1 LGRVIVL
8 TTVASYAAGWLAGV
22 PALVPFLNAAPAWWL
37 MTRALRNRQI
47 NRAIAVMLLWAATM
61 AVCAT
66 TMAAFGWTRRGGN
79 ELFLQ
84 ADYRIQMIAWVQTGV
99 GPESDPSTFV
109 PRHLAHAAVFSA
121 AAIATGGVLAMPMG
135 AVLMNSMG
143 DYVGTLAARGAHP
156 LPLVLLGWH
165 PWALLRIVGFVI
177 LGVVLSGVVLSR
189 LLRFEYSLLVQRR
202 WLVIAVALLAL
213 DIVLKWALAPAWS
226 PLLRGLAGW

>member
-1 LGRVIVL
+1 MIILA
-8 TTVASYAAGWLAGV
+8 TAASYAAGWLVGV
-22 PALVPFLNAAPAWWL
+22 PALMPCFNAAPAWWL
-37 MTRALRNRQI
+37 MACALKKSQV

-66 TMAAFGWTRRGGN
+66 AMSAFGWTRRGGN

-84 ADYRIQMIAWVQTGV
+84 ADYKTQMISWVQTGV

-109 PRHLAHAAVFSA
+109 PRHLAYAAVFATA
-121 AAIATGGVLAMPMG
+121 AVATGGVLAMPMG

-143 DYVGTLAARGAHP
+143 DFVGTLAAQGAHP
-156 LPLVLLGWH
+156 WPLVLLGWH

-177 LGVVLSGVVLSR
+177 LGVVLSGVTLSR
-189 LLRFEYSLLVQRR
+189 VMTFEYSLRAQLR
-202 WLVIAVALLAL
+202 WLGIAVTLLAL